1 MARPTKPDSEK
12 AIKQSVSFTPD
23 QFARILKYCQRE
35 ERTISW
41 CVRKAMEQWLEDKGV

>member
-1 MARPTKPDSEK
+1 MARRSKPDSEK
-12 AIKQSVSFTPD
+12 VIKQSVSFTPE
-23 QFARILKYCQRE
+23 QFARILKYCQRK